1 VAARIVVLVS
11 GTGSNLA
18 ALIEAADEGQLP
30 AEIVAVV
37 SDRPEVLALERAE
50 AAGIPTQVVAPGDFA
65 DRGVWDEALAAALA
79 AARPDLV
86 VSAGFMRL
94 LGPAVLG
101 AFPVVNTHPAL
112 LPAFPGTHAV
122 ADALAY
128 GVTVTGCT
136 VHWVDDGVDT
146 GPILAQA
153 PVAVK
158 AEDTEAE
165 LHERIKT
172 VERLLLVEVVSRLVS
187 EGWTLDG
194 RKTRFGSE

>member
-18 ALIEAADEGQLP
+18 ALIDAADSGRLD
-30 AEIVAVV
+30 AEVVAVV
-37 SDRPEVLALERAE
+37 SDRPGVLALERAE
-50 AAGIPTQVVAPGDFA
+50 AAGIPTQVVSPGDYD
-65 DRGVWDEALAAALA
+65 DRGAWDEALAEVLTASS
-79 AARPDLV
+79 PNLV

-94 LGPAVLG
+94 LGPRVLG
-101 AFPVVNTHPAL
+101 ACPVVNTHPAL

-158 AEDTEAE
+158 ADDTEAE

-172 VERLLLVEVVSRLVS
+172 VERLLLVEVVGRLVS

>member
-1 VAARIVVLVS
+1 MAARIVVLVS

-18 ALIEAADEGQLP
+18 ALIDAADSGRLD
-30 AEIVAVV
+30 AEVVAVV
-37 SDRPEVLALERAE
+37 SDRPGVLALERAE
-50 AAGIPTQVVAPGDFA
+50 AAGIPTQVVSPGDYD
-65 DRGVWDEALAAALA
+65 DRGAWDEALAEVLTAFS
-79 AARPDLV
+79 PNLV

-94 LGPAVLG
+94 LGPRVLG
-101 AFPVVNTHPAL
+101 ACPVVNTHPAL

-158 AEDTEAE
+158 ADDTEAE

-172 VERLLLVEVVSRLVS
+172 VERLLLVEVVGRLVS

>member
-1 VAARIVVLVS
+1 MAARIVVLVS
-11 GTGSNLA
+11 GAGSNLA
-18 ALIEAADEGQLP
+18 ALIDAVGSGQLP
-30 AEIVAVV
+30 AEVVAVV

-50 AAGIPTQVVAPGDFA
+50 AAGIPTHVVSPGDYD
-65 DRGVWDEALAAALA
+65 DRGTWDVALAEVLA

-94 LGPAVLG
+94 LGPEVLG

-122 ADALAY
+122 ADALDY

-146 GPILAQA
+146 GPIIAQA
-153 PVAVK
+153 PVAVR
-158 AEDTEAE
+158 ADDTEQE
-165 LHERIKT
+165 LHERIKS
-172 VERLLLVEVVSRLVS
+172 VERLLLVEVVTRLVS